1 MPTQIFRENITV
13 VDNFFSMNF
22 PHCAVLPT
30 HNSQCENLETF
41 SHDFFRKIN
50 VFFHNFRSDENVM
63 LLLSAIALFNPDRS
77 NVVHKDVVKK
87 EQVSHVSHV
96 SQVKLVMLVILV
108 MSVKLV

>member
-1 MPTQIFRENITV
+1 
-13 VDNFFSMNF
+13 
-22 PHCAVLPT
+22 
-30 HNSQCENLETF
+30 
-41 SHDFFRKIN
+41 
-50 VFFHNFRSDENVM
+50 M

-108 MSVKLV
+108 MSVKLVKIPSQATYFTLHQL